1 MAPGSSRKV
10 CQLFLVLSS
19 CLFLH
24 ADTKKAETAKAAPET
39 SAPPKS
45 YLVEI
50 CEVTDSDGS
59 AGTVGVTRARAKTD
73 HVNPADKSLSCSG
86 PVRGPFKIEQVKV
99 ESSVSG
105 KPSATADLTCGG
117 LLPTPKE
124 PADPPVK
131 ARGIDF
137 SRIIPLLGSPYPYS
151 LKAQGNQ
158 LLVYSAESKGNIPL
172 LRELLARAADVIS
185 RIQFEPSAKPFV
197 VELVI
202 PHYSA
207 LGNDLAGKLKTLHV
221 EALNI
226 ENVGEGMVRV
236 KGPRDCET
244 WDSFLRQVRRL
255 AWQAYPESPVG
266 KLYYLN
272 AADVKTAFADIG
284 GASPAAPKEKDKAAT
299 AGDGTQKDK
308 TAASSADAGKDK
320 ADATP
325 PKAADDPSSASA
337 ASATKSADAA
347 KSADTA
353 KSADAAKTTSDEAK
367 QSAGLGTMSNDLLV
381 FQEPTPGN
389 DAAVM
394 EKKRILAALDL
405 PRPEMIINAWVMQ
418 NSTTDSNTFGDVN
431 RYIRRLVQQFN
442 EGLDS
447 AIFNGWQCLK
457 KQMKDP
463 ESYFDGPF
471 YNYLSRRV
479 IADPGYA
486 SLHTAD
492 SGIQDFLEFQ
502 DTDCHGLALSS
513 PTPSTCQRADLKHV
527 GACAFDRYCLGYAT
541 LFEPQEPGLT
551 DLFLAIVAAKNPETQ
566 VKMSVDSIEQ
576 AKDPDRQPAGSKL
589 GNWPRT
595 KAQIKDEHEDLKK
608 IAKEEL
614 ELPDY
619 SIMARSIMAGKPL
632 PPPSQLDNLLGC
644 EQRDQLGTLR
654 VMVSPDDEPLYK
666 PKLFLECFREV
677 ATELLKAPGDTEIPP
692 STLGLTRA
700 AIADFLFNY
709 KTSIQYP
716 HEFLP
721 YELTYSA
728 DVFNSA
734 LAPLVG
740 AFNRDIAAYQGL
752 LRARIKVEID
762 RLNHKYSLLKRAF
775 SLDKPTFLNDGIVT
789 VDTISGN
796 EATVNTTTQSYVD
809 VSSAPSLS
817 ALVAA
822 ITGETADKGNVGR
835 THLNKPQPG
844 VLSNL
849 SFNEVQV
856 LMGALSAYQSSK
868 AKIGRQLNVD
878 VTPRS
883 LVGASAAEL
892 KVTLK
897 ADDSASPPIY
907 SSGPGKGSDPEISRF
922 ATNEVTTRVRVD
934 SIKLFEVSSFTAVL
948 RNARPRLPLLPPFVE
963 LPYIGTLAGIPL
975 PSAKQYHSSTAVLS
989 AIVVATATDLA
1000 YGLPFVED
1008 RFVEEGK
1015 EKCHWPQLPGASKEG
1030 PPCKLRLAVSMHDL
1044 GAQPV
1049 RGFHNMMVQCLAMD
1063 MKSAVPN
1070 GLGYTNDSPEVCE
1083 KLTYRDVLRDW
1094 SPFDRP

>member
-1 MAPGSSRKV
+1 MTPGSSRKV
-10 CQLFLVLSS
+10 CHLFLVLSS

-24 ADTKKAETAKAAPET
+24 ADTKKAETAKATAET

-50 CEVTDSDGS
+50 CEVTRS
-59 AGTVGVTRARAKTD
+59 ANTVGVTRARAQTN

-86 PVRGPFKIEQVKV
+86 PVRGPFKIEQVEV
-99 ESSVSG
+99 ESGVSG
-105 KPSATADLTCGG
+105 KPVAAADDTCEGM
-117 LLPTPKE
+117 LPKPKE
-124 PADPPVK
+124 PANPPAK
-131 ARGIDF
+131 APGIDF

-151 LKAQGNQ
+151 LKAQGMQ
-158 LLVYSAESKGNIPL
+158 LLVYSAEPKGNIPL

-185 RIQFEPSAKPFV
+185 RIQFESSAKSFV

-221 EALNI
+221 EDLNI

-299 AGDGTQKDK
+299 AGDGTQKDQS
-308 TAASSADAGKDK
+308 AASSADTAKEKVDTTSAK
-320 ADATP
+320 AT
-325 PKAADDPSSASA
+325 DDPSSASA
-337 ASATKSADAA
+337 ASATKSAD
-347 KSADTA
+347 TA
-353 KSADAAKTTSDEAK
+353 KAADAAKASSDEAK
-367 QSAGLGTMSNDLLV
+367 QSAGLGTISNDLLI

-442 EGLDS
+442 QGLDN
-447 AIFNGWQCLK
+447 AISYGWQYLK
-457 KQMKDP
+457 NQMKDP
-463 ESYFDGPF
+463 KEYFDEPF

-479 IADPGYA
+479 IAYPGYA
-486 SLHTAD
+486 SLHAAE
-492 SGIQDFLEFQ
+492 SGIQEFLEFQ
-502 DTDCHGLALSS
+502 DTDCHGLVLSS
-513 PTPSTCQRADLKHV
+513 PTPRTCQRASLRHV
-527 GACAFDRYCLGYAT
+527 GACAFDGYCLGYTT
-541 LFEPQEPGLT
+541 LFEPQEPGLS
-551 DLFLAIVAAKNPETQ
+551 DLILAIIAAKNPEKQ
-566 VKMSVDSIEQ
+566 VEESVNLIEQ
-576 AKDPDRQPAGSKL
+576 VKDPDRQPAGSKL
-589 GNWPRT
+589 GNWPQT

-608 IAKEEL
+608 IAKEL

-632 PPPSQLDNLLGC
+632 PPPSQLDDLLGC

-654 VMVSPDDEPLYK
+654 AMVSPDGEPLYK
-666 PKLFLECFREV
+666 PKLFLECFRV
-677 ATELLKAPGDTEIPP
+677 AAKLLKAPGDSEIPP
-692 STLGLTRA
+692 SRLGLTRA

-709 KTSIQYP
+709 KVSIQYP

-728 DVFNSA
+728 DAFNSA
-734 LAPLVG
+734 LAPLVV

-752 LRARIKVEID
+752 LRAQIKVEID
-762 RLNHKYSLLKRAF
+762 DLNHKDRFKHVF

-789 VDTISGN
+789 VNTISGN
-796 EATVNTTTQSYVD
+796 EATVNTTTQSYID

-817 ALVAA
+817 ALAAA

-868 AKIGRQLNVD
+868 AKVGRQLNVD

-883 LVGASAAEL
+883 LVGASAAEV

-934 SIKLFEVSSFTAVL
+934 SIKLFEISSFTAVL
-948 RNARPRLPLLPPFVE
+948 RNARSRFPLLPPFVE

-989 AIVVATATDLA
+989 AIVVPTATDFA
-1000 YGLPFVED
+1000 YGLPFVQD
-1008 RFVEEGK
+1008 YFVEEGK
-1015 EKCHWPQLPGASKEG
+1015 EKCHWPKLPGASEEG
-1030 PPCKLRLAVSMHDL
+1030 PPCKLRLAVSMQDL

-1070 GLGYTNDSPEVCE
+1070 GLGYTNDSQVCE